1 MAEIGINHNGSL
13 IIAKD
18 LIAQSKAAG
27 FDAVKFQKGLST
39 LSTEEILNSYRVS
52 PWGETTR
59 EQKQGL
65 ELSLEEYEEIDKYCK
80 MLDIDWFVSYQ
91 SQKG

>member
-1 MAEIGINHNGSL
+1 MSKILPFIIAEIGINHNGSL

-27 FDAVKFQKGLST
+27 FDAVKFQKRTIDIVYS
-39 LSTEEILNSYRVS
+39 EETLNSYRVS

-65 ELSLEEYEEIDKYCK
+65 ELSFDEYEEIDK
-80 MLDIDWFVSYQ
+80 
-91 SQKG
+91 